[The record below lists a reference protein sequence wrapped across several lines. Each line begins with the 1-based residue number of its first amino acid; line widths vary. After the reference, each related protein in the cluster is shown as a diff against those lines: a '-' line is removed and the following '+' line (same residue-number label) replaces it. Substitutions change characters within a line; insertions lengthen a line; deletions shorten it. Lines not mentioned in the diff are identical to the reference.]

1 MTYQNDPNLN
11 RRPVESADTSYTSW
25 IIGGVVALMVIAGIF
40 MMFGR
45 TDGTN
50 TASNTSP
57 DRPAV
62 TSPASNPS
70 PNPSTTGAGSTSP
83 PPAAR

>member
-1 MTYQNDPNLN
+1 MSYQNDPNLN
-11 RRPVESADTSYTSW
+11 RRPVRDDDPSYTGW
-25 IIGGVVALMVIAGIF
+25 IVGGIVALAVIAGIF

-45 TDGTN
+45 TDSTS

-57 DRPAV
+57 NRPAV
-62 TSPASNPS
+62 TAPATTP
-70 PNPSTTGAGSTSP
+70 PPTPGTTGAGSTSP